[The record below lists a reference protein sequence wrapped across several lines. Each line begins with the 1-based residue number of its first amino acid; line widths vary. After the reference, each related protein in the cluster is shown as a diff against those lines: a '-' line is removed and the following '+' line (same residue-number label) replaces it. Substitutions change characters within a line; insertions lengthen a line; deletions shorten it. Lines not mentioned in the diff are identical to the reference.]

1 MLPFVSIRGLTCLGR
16 LRWVFV
22 LWVLVCGGVF
32 IIGHSPLRP
41 KPFSDGYFHAEAK
54 GLRKVIWSGDIREGE
69 PIIHS
74 PGVPFYYLPAYAL
87 LQEGASER
95 LHWYAGVGWN
105 CVTLL
110 FSALLL
116 GRAAE
121 RLGGD
126 IAGKIAELAVPL
138 SFFPLYYSAGIA
150 SETAAFL
157 GSAMVVWAG
166 IRLAESDG
174 VRWRQDGLLLGV
186 ALALLISMRGNYA
199 FTAGFI
205 LCAGVLSRERK
216 IVYGACLAAGVGV
229 LLSLAV
235 FRGVDRLN
243 RAIVT
248 AARQDGFLTH
258 VLIQG
263 AFQYRTEPFD
273 WRPWEKEARAGS
285 ADYAAY
291 AEVRKRLGRMH
302 EESGVPMPSLEWEWL
317 RKSFKQEPHVWLKM
331 APVKALS
338 ALWFRISPVRI
349 EKVLG
354 SGTRAILA
362 AFGISALLNTP
373 LLTMLAIA
381 AWAALRTRGSDT
393 GAVLMAW
400 APFLGGLLF
409 VAMTYS
415 EPRYIVPGMAGVIV
429 ISAAGTARLLGR
441 CGGKEPEA
449 TRALVSRVASEANS
463 APS

>member
-1 MLPFVSIRGLTCLGR
+1 M
-16 LRWVFV
+16 

-54 GLRKVIWSGDIREGE
+54 GLRKVIWSGDLREGE
-69 PIIHS
+69 PIVHS
-74 PGVPFYYLPAYAL
+74 PGVPFFYLPAYVW

-95 LHWYAGVGWN
+95 LHWYSGVGWN
-105 CVTLL
+105 CVILWL
-110 FSALLL
+110 SALLL
-116 GRAAE
+116 GHSAE

-126 IAGKIAELAVPL
+126 VAGRIAELAVPV
-138 SFFPLYYSAGIA
+138 SFFPLYYSAGIG
-150 SETAAFL
+150 SESAAFL

-166 IRLAESDG
+166 VRLANADG
-174 VRWRQDGLLLGV
+174 TRWRQDGLLLGV

-199 FTAGFI
+199 FTAGFV
-205 LCAGVLSRERK
+205 LCAGLLSSERK
-216 IVYGACLAAGVGV
+216 IFYGTCLAASVGV

-235 FRGVDRLN
+235 FRGVDQLN
-243 RAIVT
+243 RAMGT

-291 AEVRKRLGRMH
+291 AEVRKRLGRIH
-302 EESGVPMPSLEWEWL
+302 EESGAPMARLEWEWL
-317 RKSFKQEPHVWLKM
+317 LQSLKQEPHVWLKM
-331 APVKALS
+331 APIKVFS

-354 SGTRAILA
+354 SGTRATLA
-362 AFGISALLNTP
+362 ALGISVLLNTP
-373 LLTMLAIA
+373 LLLMLAIA
-381 AWAALRTRGSDT
+381 AWAALRTSGSDT

-415 EPRYIVPGMAGVIV
+415 EPRYMVPGTAGVIV
-429 ISAAGTARLLGR
+429 LSAAGTARLLRR

-449 TRALVSRVASEANS
+449 TREPVSRVASEADS
-463 APS
+463 AR